1 MPVLHL
7 QRLRKR
13 LVSSTAMQ
21 VALPIARQCCF
32 NRGLSHVAQNA
43 MTNTTVYVAKKILT
57 MNPSR
62 PEATHVAVRDGRVL
76 AAGDF
81 SEVSAWGDHTLDSRF
96 ADKVLMP
103 GFVEGH
109 AHTMEGS
116 LWAKVYCGW
125 FDRGDPDGR
134 VWPGLKSIDA
144 VVARLSEAADALD
157 NPTAPVSGWQL
168 DPIYLDNVRVNRA
181 DLDRV
186 STERPVGVL
195 HASGH
200 ILNVNSKALE
210 LAGLLKP
217 GVEHPGIPLGDD
229 GLPTGE
235 LKGPDAMT
243 PVGPHVGFARSL
255 LDADEDGV
263 RNFAKLCVRT
273 GTTTITDLASRMEPD
288 TVEMMLRVTAEDDFP
303 ICLVPL
309 RFFMG
314 LSPEDLIKEV
324 ASLKSRS
331 TERLRMGRIKVVADG
346 SIQGFS
352 ARLRW
357 PGYHN
362 GAENGLWYIAPDQL
376 GEILQRALA
385 AGLQVHTH
393 TNGDQATQLLLEKF
407 ASALQTAPH
416 PDHRFTIQHCQLADA
431 AQFRQAAKLGMCVN
445 LFANHHF
452 YWGDEHYALTV
463 GPDRA
468 LRMNAC
474 RTALDSGVPL
484 AIHSDA
490 PVTPLGPLFTAWA
503 AVNRITS
510 SGRVQGEGERIS
522 VTEALHAITLGAAYT
537 LHMDG
542 EVGSIEVGKR
552 ADFAVLE
559 SDPTACSPGELKDIG
574 VWGTV
579 QGGRVFAAADL

>member
-1 MPVLHL
+1 M
-7 QRLRKR
+7 
-13 LVSSTAMQ
+13 SD
-21 VALPIARQCCF
+21 I
-32 NRGLSHVAQNA
+32 
-43 MTNTTVYVAKKILT
+43 TVYSARKIIT

-62 PEATHVAVRDGRVL
+62 PEATHVAVREGRILGAGSLEEL
-76 AAGDF
+76 AT
-81 SEVSAWGDHTLDSRF
+81 WGAHKIDDRF
-96 ADKVLMP
+96 ADKVLTP

-116 LWAKVYCGW
+116 LWSKTYCGW
-125 FDRGDPDGR
+125 FDRTDADGKT
-134 VWPGLKSIDA
+134 WKGLKSIDA
-144 VVARLSEAADALD
+144 VIARLKEAADKLTD
-157 NPTAPVSGWQL
+157 PDAPVSGWQL
-168 DPIYLDNVRVNRA
+168 DPIYLNNQRVTRQ

-186 STERPVGVL
+186 STDRPVGVL

-210 LAGLLKP
+210 LAGLLKT
-217 GVEHPGIPLGDD
+217 GVNNPGIPLGPD

-235 LKGPDAMT
+235 LKGPEVMT
-243 PVGPHVGFARSL
+243 PVGVHVDFERGL
-255 LDADEDGV
+255 LDADEGGL
-263 RNFAKLCVRT
+263 RRFARLCVRT
-273 GTTTITDLASRMEPD
+273 GTTTITDLASRLGED
-288 TVEMMLRVTAEDDFP
+288 TVEMMLRVTGEANYP
-303 ICLVPL
+303 ARIVPL

-314 LSPEDLIKEV
+314 LSAEDLITEVRRLKEM
-324 ASLKSRS
+324 S
-331 TERLRMGRIKVVADG
+331 TERLRLGRIKIVADG

-362 GAENGLWYIAPDQL
+362 GAPNGLWYIAPEHL
-376 GEILQRALA
+376 SEIFHRALE
-385 AGLQVHTH
+385 AGVQVHTH
-393 TNGDQATQLLLEKF
+393 TNGDQATQLVLEKL
-407 ASALQTAPH
+407 APALQAHPN
-416 PDHRFTIQHCQLADA
+416 PDHRFTLQHCQLADA

-452 YWGDEHYALTV
+452 YWGDEHYNLTV

-468 LRMNAC
+468 TRMNAC
-474 RTALDSGVPL
+474 RTALDAGVPM

-503 AVNRITS
+503 AVNRITA
-510 SGRVQGEGERIS
+510 SGRVQGEEERIT
-522 VTEALHAITLGAAYT
+522 VAEALWAVTMGAAYT

-542 EVGSIEVGKR
+542 EIGSIETGKK

-559 SDPTACSPGELKDIG
+559 DDPTACEPAALKDIPI
-574 VWGTV
+574 WGTV